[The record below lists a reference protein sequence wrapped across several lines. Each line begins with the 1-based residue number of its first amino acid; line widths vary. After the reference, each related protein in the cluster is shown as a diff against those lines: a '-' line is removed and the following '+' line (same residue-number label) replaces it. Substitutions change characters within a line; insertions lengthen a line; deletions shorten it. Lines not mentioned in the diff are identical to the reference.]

1 MYNNS
6 LVYGPKAIFIFNMKD
21 LGPSANGCDNFI
33 IYGILVIYGYLEKK
47 IFAKEPEWVSR
58 GISFD
63 INCIFLR
70 IISKWH
76 PKCVRI
82 FFLLYIIYYH
92 YNYLWCHY
100 ILQLRQLFCECRT
113 CSHSLEENNV
123 KHTIYSQPP
132 NLE

>member
-47 IFAKEPEWVSR
+47 KSLQRSLNESVEVC
-58 GISFD
+58 ISFD
-63 INCIFLR
+63 ISCIFLR

-76 PKCVRI
+76 PKCVI
-82 FFLLYIIYYH
+82 
-92 YNYLWCHY
+92 HY
-100 ILQLRQLFCECRT
+100 IL
-113 CSHSLEENNV
+113 SL
-123 KHTIYSQPP
+123 
-132 NLE
+132 